1 MLGEIKATVAFIE
14 VATKPISR
22 WHRIFRGMLPYIQG
36 AKTKFDLSFTA
47 LVDIDHNTDTL
58 YAIQDSYGHKTPPE
72 QIMIS
77 PLKKGNTR
85 FFQTIDLTL
94 YYSGDSFLTIWEQ
107 DGTEP
112 PQTVYIFHTTSR
124 NTIFLSVIALVLAFL
139 AVFIGKVW

>member
-14 VATKPISR
+14 VAAKPMSR

-36 AKTKFDLSFTA
+36 AKTKFGLSFTA
-47 LVDIDHNTDTL
+47 LVDIDHNSDIL
-58 YAIQDSYGHKTPPE
+58 YAIQDSYGHRTSPE

-77 PLKKGNTR
+77 PLKKGDTR

-94 YYSGDSFLTIWEQ
+94 YYSGDTFLTIWEI
-107 DGTEP
+107 GENL

-124 NTIFLSVIALVLAFL
+124 NTIFLSVIALVLTLLAAFI
-139 AVFIGKVW
+139 VKMC